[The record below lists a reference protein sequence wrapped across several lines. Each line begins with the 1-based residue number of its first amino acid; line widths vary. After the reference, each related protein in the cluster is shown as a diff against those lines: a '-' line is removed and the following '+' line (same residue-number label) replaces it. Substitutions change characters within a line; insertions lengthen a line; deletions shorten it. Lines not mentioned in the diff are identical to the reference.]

1 MSKTENKNAN
11 CKIAGDIGIDTEM
24 LSSLLE
30 LGTEEMERNG
40 LNHVRKRKIARL
52 RNVYNTYHVEL

>member
-1 MSKTENKNAN
+1 MLLHCFFYVKMLKTENKNAN

-30 LGTEEMERNG
+30 SSTGEMERKG
-40 LNHVRKRKIARL
+40 LNHVRKRKNCEI
-52 RNVYNTYHVEL
+52 T